1 MTDSYEFGTGR
12 SRGRR
17 DELTEEEAN
26 LTKKEQL
33 EIKKRKE
40 EEYQKLLEEKAKK
53 AVLDERLSNSYEKDG
68 ITYDSFTDKPIDAD
82 GNFVEGE
89 KIVTP
94 ETTSSNNK
102 SSSTVGI
109 NTYSKELLE
118 EERAFQALEK
128 RLVSP
133 ATVLEG
139 AVYHHFNADGSFAG
153 ISQGEPLEGTF
164 QERKDALA
172 ARDAANAANTLSKEQ
187 QRDLERVSNDPSLVN
202 EILEKSREKTE
213 NLDKKI
219 AREDDDYDYNN
230 AEPFEGGTEVKN
242 DAPKMKVQYP
252 YNWVQQ
258 TSAGHR
264 IEMNN
269 TKGAERVR
277 ILNGNGNFLDM
288 DELKNNSLVS
298 YNDTYILSDH
308 NLVIK
313 VGTDVE
319 NDKCVLQ
326 VVGDVHLY
334 VEGDMH
340 TEVEGDRYDRVNGNW
355 QQECGGV
362 MTTRAE
368 ENLAITSKNT
378 MKLKSNSYVNT
389 TTFLL
394 NDLSEGGS
402 IKENV
407 KGNYEVKIQKPTA
420 TFSVKSDG
428 DVRIQSNMCRYDFIG
443 RNYMTEVRG
452 KVSTQVEGNDL
463 ECINGGAFE
472 GMVNIAPFPNSSY
485 DITVT
490 GNTSLSNTGNY
501 NISAGGN
508 VNIAGTEI
516 YLN

>member
-1 MTDSYEFGTGR
+1 M
-12 SRGRR
+12 
-17 DELTEEEAN
+17 
-26 LTKKEQL
+26 
-33 EIKKRKE
+33 
-40 EEYQKLLEEKAKK
+40 
-53 AVLDERLSNSYEKDG
+53 
-68 ITYDSFTDKPIDAD
+68 
-82 GNFVEGE
+82 
-89 KIVTP
+89 
-94 ETTSSNNK
+94 
-102 SSSTVGI
+102 
-109 NTYSKELLE
+109 
-118 EERAFQALEK
+118 
-128 RLVSP
+128 
-133 ATVLEG
+133 
-139 AVYHHFNADGSFAG
+139 
-153 ISQGEPLEGTF
+153 
-164 QERKDALA
+164 
-172 ARDAANAANTLSKEQ
+172 
-187 QRDLERVSNDPSLVN
+187 
-202 EILEKSREKTE
+202 
-213 NLDKKI
+213 
-219 AREDDDYDYNN
+219 
-230 AEPFEGGTEVKN
+230 
-242 DAPKMKVQYP
+242 
-252 YNWVQQ
+252 
-258 TSAGHR
+258 
-264 IEMNN
+264 
-269 TKGAERVR
+269 
-277 ILNGNGNFLDM
+277 
-288 DELKNNSLVS
+288 S

-319 NDKCVLQ
+319 TDKCVLQ
-326 VVGDVHLY
+326 IVGDVHLY

-490 GNTSLSNTGNY
+490 GNTSLSNSGNY